1 MSTFRL
7 GLITHC
13 EIDQLRPALFSMTSL
28 DLNCTAR
35 CHAEDRLVFPLTLG
49 TNVSIAA
56 IRDCT
61 PTIVPRVANL
71 GAVSALRQS

>member
-1 MSTFRL
+1 M
-7 GLITHC
+7 
-13 EIDQLRPALFSMTSL
+13 
-28 DLNCTAR
+28 
-35 CHAEDRLVFPLTLG
+35 DRLVFPLTLG

-71 GAVSALRQS
+71 GAVSALRLAHREVLPALMPWYVLSLDRRS